1 MTYVLFVVVIGLR
14 HRHGIFGQE
23 GSGARRAQLEQ
34 LRGVGRDQGPEGQR
48 SALEDLSV
56 KAVRDLA
63 QAAGLRVRKDG
74 TATWLRGDE
83 LREALLEHLAPQG
96 SAAPQEFAA
105 FVLCFVFFV
114 FFLKKHGYIE
124 GVLRVVVRQG
134 HLLHCRYKFS
144 HTTWVRLFSRATG

>member
-1 MTYVLFVVVIGLR
+1 M
-14 HRHGIFGQE
+14 
-23 GSGARRAQLEQ
+23 
-34 LRGVGRDQGPEGQR
+34 GRDQGPEGQR

-105 FVLCFVFFV
+105 FVLCYVFFV
-114 FFLKKHGYIE
+114 SFQKKHGYIE
-124 GVLRVVVRQG
+124 RVLRVVVRQG
-134 HLLHCRYKFS
+134 HLLHFS
-144 HTTWVRLFSRATG
+144 

>member
-1 MTYVLFVVVIGLR
+1 M
-14 HRHGIFGQE
+14 
-23 GSGARRAQLEQ
+23 SRRAQLER

-96 SAAPQEFAA
+96 SAAPEEFAA
-105 FVLCFVFFV
+105 FVLCFVFFPRASERRV
-114 FFLKKHGYIE
+114 LLIV
-124 GVLRVVVRQG
+124 GVCQSSS
-134 HLLHCRYKFS
+134 YFS
-144 HTTWVRLFSRATG
+144 HLHIFTSTHIILSFSHLHI

>member
-1 MTYVLFVVVIGLR
+1 MDVRTYVLVVVVIGLR

-23 GSGARRAQLEQ
+23 GSGARRAQLER

-83 LREALLEHLAPQG
+83 LREALLEHLAPQRTV
-96 SAAPQEFAA
+96 APEEFGW
-105 FVLCFVFFV
+105 FFFYV
-114 FFLKKHGYIE
+114 ALFFIPEKCGHTE
-124 GVLRVVVRQG
+124 GVLSWHLCRVRVRIR
-134 HLLHCRYKFS
+134 LLFH
-144 HTTWVRLFSRATG
+144 